1 MDWLSYLSAV
11 AALLGVL
18 QATWGWLLT
27 ARFAATVRAAATRR
41 VPVTVLKPLYGDEP
55 MLEDALAS
63 FCRQDGWPCQIVF
76 GVQNAADPALAV
88 VRRVQARFPDADIAV
103 VVDPAR
109 HGRNHKIGNLINMLP
124 SARHDVL
131 VIADSDLH
139 VVPDYL
145 QQLVATLEQPGCGL
159 ASTLYAGMP
168 ATRSLSGALGAM
180 AITHYF
186 LPGALLARAMG
197 RQDCLGATMALRR
210 DTLDRLGGLA
220 VLVDHLADDHVLGRG
235 VRSLGLGI
243 RIAGTIPATTVP
255 ETRLSALYSH
265 ELRWA
270 RTIRVLEPA
279 GFAGSFLQFPLV
291 WASLALL
298 FSAGALW
305 AVWLFAAA
313 WSVRAVSAAG
323 IDRALAPFLPGLAFR
338 ASFWL
343 LPLRELMSVVVMLAS
358 YGGDRVDWRGHTMH
372 AEGQVPSQPRPNHS
386 RVAPARGP

>member
-1 MDWLSYLSAV
+1 MVALSYIFGT
-11 AALLGVL
+11 AAILGVL
-18 QATWGWLLT
+18 QAALGWILT
-27 ARFAATVRAAATRR
+27 LRFAARAQTAANHRT
-41 VPVTVLKPLYGDEP
+41 PVTVLKPLYGHEP
-55 MLEDALAS
+55 LLEDGLSS
-63 FCRQDGWPCQIVF
+63 FCEQNGWPCQIVF

-103 VVDPAR
+103 VIDPTQ
-109 HGRNHKIGNLINMLP
+109 HGPNHKIGNLINMLP
-124 SARHDVL
+124 AARYDVL

-145 QQLVATLEQPGCGL
+145 ERLVATLEQPGCGL

-168 ATRSLSGALGAM
+168 ARRSLTSALGAM

-186 LPGALLARAMG
+186 LPGALLARFMG

-210 DTLDRLGGLA
+210 DTLDRIGGLEA
-220 VLVDHLADDHVLGRG
+220 LVGHLADDNVLGQG

-255 ETRLSALYSH
+255 ETQLSALYRH

-270 RTIRVLEPA
+270 RTIRALEPA
-279 GFAGSFLQFPLV
+279 AFAGSFLQFPLV
-291 WASLALL
+291 WAALASL
-298 FSAGALW
+298 FSSGAMW
-305 AVWLFAAA
+305 AFLLFAAA
-313 WSVRAVSAAG
+313 WSVRAMAAAG
-323 IDRALAPFLPGLAFR
+323 IDRTLAPCLPGLAFR

-358 YGGDRVDWRGHTMH
+358 YGGDTVVWRGHTMH
-372 AEGQVPSQPRPNHS
+372 ADGHVPPQPRPGRRS
-386 RVAPARGP
+386 RPLKV